1 MDEDDKELL
10 IQTSERSK
18 SNTHQIDEIK
28 NRMDKLEQ
36 KTEDIHKI
44 ATTIEVVCNDIG
56 YIKEGQNELNNKFDN
71 LSNKVDNQGVTFRSE
86 LQAKVNTVQKQVDKL
101 HDEPYNEYKQTKH
114 NIKVNILSA
123 IGKVVGLG
131 IIAYFCALIG
141 SGAIKL

>member
-114 NIKVNILSA
+114 DVKIKVLSE
-123 IGKVVGLG
+123 IGKG
-131 IIAYFCALIG
+131 IIIGVIVYICTLIG
-141 SGAIKL
+141 NGLIKL